1 MGSEEER
8 KPEVEALIEENL
20 RLVLKIA
27 NDFLGRGLPWD
38 DLVSEGNR
46 GLVIAAERY
55 DPSRGAKFSTYS
67 ACWIKQA
74 IHQAIAE
81 QALTVRVPMGTQ
93 INARKIRKTVKSLTN
108 SLGRTPTD
116 EEVAEASALPLV
128 TVERLRDN
136 RQVDMSSLNSPVD
149 EAVPEGMDFI
159 EFVTDES
166 FPAPDQELVKIE
178 DIEQLLKLLNSLSE
192 RERKVISMRF
202 GLNGE
207 PVRTLEQVGK
217 ELDCTNERVRQIQN
231 IALKKLHNRMVR
243 LK

>member
-1 MGSEEER
+1 
-8 KPEVEALIEENL
+8 
-20 RLVLKIA
+20 
-27 NDFLGRGLPWD
+27 
-38 DLVSEGNR
+38 
-46 GLVIAAERY
+46 
-55 DPSRGAKFSTYS
+55 
-67 ACWIKQA
+67 
-74 IHQAIAE
+74 
-81 QALTVRVPMGTQ
+81 MGTQ

-108 SLGRTPTD
+108 TLGRTPTD

>member
-108 SLGRTPTD
+108 TLGRTPTD
-116 EEVAEASALPLV
+116 EEEIGRAHV
-128 TVERLRDN
+128 
-136 RQVDMSSLNSPVD
+136 
-149 EAVPEGMDFI
+149 
-159 EFVTDES
+159 
-166 FPAPDQELVKIE
+166 
-178 DIEQLLKLLNSLSE
+178 
-192 RERKVISMRF
+192 
-202 GLNGE
+202 
-207 PVRTLEQVGK
+207 
-217 ELDCTNERVRQIQN
+217 
-231 IALKKLHNRMVR
+231 
-243 LK
+243 

>member
-1 MGSEEER
+1 MGCEEER

-46 GLVIAAERY
+46 GLVIAAKRY

-93 INARKIRKTVKSLTN
+93 INARKIRKTVKRLTIT
-108 SLGRTPTD
+108 LGREPTD
-116 EEVAEASALPLV
+116 AEVAEAADLPLV
-128 TVERLRDN
+128 TVERLRDS
-136 RQVDMSSLNSPVD
+136 RQVDMSSLNSPVN

-159 EFVTDES
+159 EFVTDDS
-166 FPAPDQELVKIE
+166 FPAPDQELVRVE
-178 DIEQLLKLLNSLSE
+178 DIEQLLRLLNTLSE
-192 RERKVISMRF
+192 RERKVICMRF
-202 GLNGE
+202 GLYGE

-231 IALKKLHNRMVR
+231 IALKKLHNRMVK

>member
-1 MGSEEER
+1 MGCEEER

-46 GLVIAAERY
+46 GLVIAAKRY

-93 INARKIRKTVKSLTN
+93 INARKIRKTVKRLTIT
-108 SLGRTPTD
+108 LGREPTD
-116 EEVAEASALPLV
+116 AEVAEAADLPLV
-128 TVERLRDN
+128 TVERLRDS

-159 EFVTDES
+159 EFVTDDS
-166 FPAPDQELVKIE
+166 FPAPDQELVRVE
-178 DIEQLLKLLNSLSE
+178 DIEQLLRLLNTLSE
-192 RERKVISMRF
+192 RERKVICMRF
-202 GLNGE
+202 GLYGE
-207 PVRTLEQVGK
+207 PVRTLDQVGK

-231 IALKKLHNRMVR
+231 IALKKLHNRMVK